1 MAEQSKQPKR
11 SKQISP
17 LDIYPLLPDDCEAF
31 FGMSRMAVATQ
42 LAGRKLKVGDVWEI
56 YEKLPPEFIEKYTK
70 LAELLSP
77 LIREIEIGTGDR
89 KVIIGGDDVLF
100 RHTLSFYNKPPIAV
114 DVWDTMSETEL
125 SERIDRIQSFQKFYV
140 GNLLHLDMIAVRS
153 TSGCLETFG
162 KTVEKIVSQTDLPLI
177 LCTKDPKIMR
187 AGLDAAAGKNPLMY
201 ACDVLN
207 RKEMTKLALEYD
219 VPIVITA
226 AGNLDEIKAL
236 SATLQKDGV
245 SKIVLD
251 PGTFSYG
258 PAFKKTFQN
267 FIQLRKAGLDGDKD
281 LAYPLMA
288 LPIAARKSSRQP
300 EINEKLP
307 LKMIADYHETITASA
322 LTVRYADIMIIHGLD
337 GHELLPIV
345 HMTDM
350 IYTDPRT
357 PSSVEPKMYK
367 IGNPDSTSPVLFTT
381 NFALTYY
388 TVESDL
394 ESAGFNGYVLA
405 VNTGG
410 LGVEAAVAGGQLTA
424 DVIKKDFEEA
434 QFHFEEQTNHQTLVL
449 PGLAARLQSDVEKAM
464 NVTALVGPM
473 DSGRLAKWL
482 EENWPPKN
490 EK

>member
-1 MAEQSKQPKR
+1 MEKQFKQSKQV
-11 SKQISP
+11 SP
-17 LDIYPLLPDDCEAF
+17 LDIYPLLPENCEAL
-31 FGMSRMAVATQ
+31 FGTSRMAVATQ
-42 LAGRKLKVGDVWEI
+42 LAGKKLKVSDVRKI
-56 YEKLPPEFIEKYTK
+56 YEKLPPEFIEKYEK
-70 LAELLSP
+70 LAALLSP
-77 LIREIEIGTGDR
+77 RIREVEIGTGEK
-89 KVIIGGDDVLF
+89 KVTIGGDDVMF

-114 DVWDTMSETEL
+114 DVWDTMSDSEL
-125 SERIDRIQSFQKFYV
+125 IERLDKIKSFKKFYV
-140 GNLLHLDMIAVRS
+140 GSFLYLDMVAVRS
-153 TSGCLETFG
+153 TSGSPEAFG
-162 KTVEKIVSQTDLPLI
+162 KTVEKIISHSDLPLI
-177 LCTKDPKIMR
+177 LCTKNAEIMR
-187 AGLDAAAGKNPLMY
+187 AGLDAADGKNPLMY
-201 ACDVLN
+201 ACDTKN

-226 AGNLDEIKAL
+226 AGGLDELKML
-236 SATLQKDGV
+236 SVTLQKDGI

-258 PAFKKTFQN
+258 PEFKKTFQN
-267 FIQLRKAGLDGDKD
+267 FIKLRKAGLDGDKD

-288 LPIAARKSSRQP
+288 LPIAARKSRSKP
-300 EINEKLP
+300 ASNEKLP
-307 LKMIADYHETITASA
+307 LEVIADYHETIAASA
-322 LTVRYADIMIIHGLD
+322 LTVRYADIMIIHGLG

-345 HMTDM
+345 HITDT

-394 ESAGFNGYVLA
+394 ESASFNGYVLA

-434 QFHFEEQTNHQTLVL
+434 LFNFEEQTNHQTLVL
-449 PGLAARLQSDVEKAM
+449 PGLAARLQSDVEKSM
-464 NVTALVGPM
+464 NVAALVGPM

-482 EENWPPKN
+482 EENWPPKKK
-490 EK
+490 E